1 MGVKLNMSR
10 RTFVKAAAITGAAA
24 AAFAGNTGSALAEK
38 TYPEISGQDTVEVK
52 SCCRGCGKMECGV
65 KVIVQNGRAIRIE
78 ADEGAWQSMGNCC
91 SKSQSSVQAA
101 YHPDRLHYPMKRT
114 NPKGEDPGWVRISWD
129 DAIKETCDGL
139 MAVKKKYGGEAIAC
153 QVGTSRIWCMHSE
166 SILKNLLETC
176 NNIEAWQI
184 CKGPRHFATTM
195 VSQFAMSWMETITR
209 PKVFVQWAGASEL
222 SNYDD
227 SCRTTVDVASRAD
240 VHISVDPRMA
250 NLGKEADY
258 WQNLRPGTDGAL
270 ALAWTNVIIEKKLY
284 DDLYVKKWTNAP
296 FLVCMDMEP
305 SGFPSVRTDGS
316 YWDVKT
322 HLLKESD
329 IKEGGSPFKF
339 LVYDNNWKKLKEKG
353 ITHEYGAFT
362 WFNAD
367 QEGRIDET
375 GGFWEGE
382 NYNSVTA
389 RETGKEAAQDNLLPG
404 QTQGWVPDLLP
415 FDPEIDP
422 ALEGEF
428 EITLK
433 DGKKVKVKPVWEY
446 YKAAAAEY
454 PLDRAEEITGIPAD
468 QIEEAATVYG
478 TRIDPSTGYGNGGIQ
493 YMLAQEHACN
503 AIQNSRALDNLVGI
517 TGNMDTPGGNRGPT
531 IVPIDGDLQGFSAW
545 APGASTPPAELMEKQ
560 IGVEK
565 FPLLHWWQYWS
576 DGPTCYDAMV
586 TGEPYP
592 LRALWNESGNF
603 MAFANTTR
611 AWEGLCN
618 LDFYVDLNLWHAP
631 STDAADIILPV
642 AHWIELNSP
651 RASQGSAGAMGATV
665 KCVEPPAEAKYDP
678 EIVMAVA
685 KQLGV
690 PWNDEKGN
698 EWPDIEWQ
706 LDDSIKLFTD
716 DELTWTEW
724 TVKDGKVSK
733 KRHGVE
739 MSKVKAKYTWNEYVA
754 EFQKNG
760 WWQAKDVEP
769 RNWGTYRRYQTGALR
784 ARDRVWARL
793 DYTSGKGIGDW
804 KPGWFTPTMKQE
816 IWSTV
821 METTYPDTQEWW
833 LPSWKEPPH
842 GPKDGDRIKEYPLT
856 ATTGRRI
863 PCYFHS
869 EHRQLPWCREMWPVP
884 RIEINPVTAAKYGI
898 EQGDWVWIET
908 EWGKIREV
916 ADLYY
921 GVDESVVN
929 LEHTWWYPE
938 VQDAGHGFQLSAV
951 NQLLDHHAQDPHSG
965 SSNLRAYQVKIYKAT
980 AENSPFNNPVPCD
993 SSGTPI
999 IHTSDD
1005 PRLKE
1010 WLPTYEGRDQ
1020 ELSSEKGE

>member
-1 MGVKLNMSR
+1 MENTLSMSR
-10 RTFVKAAAITGAAA
+10 RSFVKAAAITGAAA
-24 AAFAGNTGSALAEK
+24 AAFGSAAPSALAIGSKDNTYSEASGKESVAVK
-38 TYPEISGQDTVEVK
+38 T
-52 SCCRGCGKMECGV
+52 CCRGCGKMECGV
-65 KVIVQNGRAIRIE
+65 KVIVQNGRAIRVE
-78 ADEGAWQSMGNCC
+78 GDEGAFQSMGNCC
-91 SKSQSSVQAA
+91 TKSQSSIQAA

-114 NPKGEDPGWVRISWD
+114 NPKGEEPGWQRVSWD
-129 DAIKETCDGL
+129 EAIKGVVDGL
-139 MAVKKKYGGEAIAC
+139 MAVKSKYGGPAIAC
-153 QVGTSRIWCMHSE
+153 QVGTSRVWCMHSE
-166 SILKNLLETC
+166 SVLKNLLETP
-176 NNIEAWQI
+176 NNLEAWQI

-270 ALAWTNVIIEKKLY
+270 ALAWTNVIIKKKLY
-284 DDLYVKKWTNAP
+284 DEIYTKKWTNAP
-296 FLVCMDMEP
+296 FLVCEDIEP

-316 YWDVKT
+316 YFDVKT
-322 HLLKESD
+322 RLLKESD
-329 IKEGGSPFKF
+329 VKEGGSPYKF
-339 LVYDNNWKKLKEKG
+339 LVYDNNWQKLQAQG
-353 ITHEYGAFT
+353 ITHEYGQFT

-367 QEGRIDET
+367 QEGVIDET

-382 NYNSVTA
+382 NYDSDKA
-389 RETGKEAAQDNLLPG
+389 YQGREAAQDNLLPG
-404 QTQGWVPDLLP
+404 QIQGWLPDLQG
-415 FDPEIDP
+415 FDPAIDP
-422 ALEGEF
+422 ALDGEF
-428 EITLK
+428 QITLK
-433 DGKKVKVKPVWEY
+433 DGKTHTVKPVWEH
-446 YKAAAAEY
+446 YKARAAEFD
-454 PLDRAEEITGIPAD
+454 LDTASEITGIPAD
-468 QIEEAATVYG
+468 QIEAAATAYG

-531 IVPIDGDLQGFSAW
+531 VVPIDGDLQGFSAW
-545 APGASTPPAELMEKQ
+545 MTGASTPPHDVNVKQ
-560 IGVEK
+560 LGNEN
-565 FPLLHWWQYWS
+565 FPLLSWWQYWC
-576 DGPTCYDAMV
+576 DGSTLWDAML
-586 TGEPYP
+586 TGDPYP
-592 LRALWNESGNF
+592 VRALWNESGNF
-603 MAFANTTR
+603 MSQCNTKV
-611 AWEGLCN
+611 AWEALCS
-618 LDFYVDLNLWHAP
+618 LDFYVDLNLWHTP
-631 STDAADIILPV
+631 QNDTADYILPV

-665 KCVEPPAEAKYDP
+665 KCVNPPAEATYDP

-685 KQLGV
+685 KQMNV
-690 PWNDEKGN
+690 PWTTEEGN

-706 LDDSIKLFTD
+706 LGDAIKLLSD
-716 DELTWTEW
+716 DELTRTSWHVEG
-724 TVKDGKVSK
+724 GKPTYTRTGKPYS
-733 KRHGVE
+733 E
-739 MSKVKAKYTWNEYVA
+739 LTPKYKTWDEYIEA
-754 EFQKNG
+754 FQEHG
-760 WWQAKDVEP
+760 WWQAKEIDP
-769 RNWGTYRRYQTGALR
+769 RNWGTYRRYQTGAMR
-784 ARDRVWARL
+784 ARDRIWARM
-793 DYTSGKGIGDW
+793 DYTAGKGVGDW

-821 METTYPDTQEWW
+821 MESHHPDHDEWFI
-833 LPSWKEPPH
+833 PSWKEPPH

-863 PCYFHS
+863 PVYFHS
-869 EHRQLPWCREMWPVP
+869 EHRQLPWCRELWPVP
-884 RIEINPVTAAKYGI
+884 RVEINPKTAAEYDIK
-898 EQGDWVWIET
+898 QGDWVWIET

-938 VQDAGHGFQLSAV
+938 VQDAGHGWQFSTV
-951 NQLLDHHAQDPHSG
+951 NQLIDHHAQDPHSG

-980 AENSPFNNPVPCD
+980 AENSPYGNPCPCD
-993 SSGTPI
+993 SNGTEI

-1010 WLPTYEGRDQ
+1010 WLPTYEGR
-1020 ELSSEKGE
+1020 E